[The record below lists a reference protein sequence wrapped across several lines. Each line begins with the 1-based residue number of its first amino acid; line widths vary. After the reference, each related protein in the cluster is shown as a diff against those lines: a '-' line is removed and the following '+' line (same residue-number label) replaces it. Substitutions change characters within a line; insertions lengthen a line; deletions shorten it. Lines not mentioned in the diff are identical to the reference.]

1 MIGRVKERK
10 SVRGDRGFTLI
21 ELMVVVGLLVIC
33 GLLATKFDTGS
44 WMANYRLRGAA
55 RELNSA
61 MQKVRMSAVK
71 DDITYSI
78 LFDTSNGTYEMQKAD
93 GAGGW
98 LPVVGSVVT
107 LSNYKG
113 GIAYGAGSANKD
125 VLGGSGAPSSVT
137 FASDGG
143 STVKFRA
150 TFTPKGFSNG
160 GVCYLKN
167 DRNGVYAVWA
177 LASGAMRIRKWN
189 GSGFVN

>member
-1 MIGRVKERK
+1 MIGRVKKRK

-21 ELMVVVGLLVIC
+21 ELMVVVGLIVIC
-33 GLLATKFDTGS
+33 SLLATKFDTGS

-61 MQKVRMSAVK
+61 MQKARMSAIK
-71 DDITYSI
+71 DGVTYSI
-78 LFDTSNGTYEMQKAD
+78 LFDTSNGTYVMQQPD
-93 GAGGW
+93 GTN
-98 LPVVGSVVT
+98 VGSVVT

-167 DRNGVYAVWA
+167 DRNGAYAVWA
-177 LASGAMRIRKWN
+177 LASGAMRIKKWS